1 MRKHLQGPSRERQRR
16 SIAEVN
22 FISKL
27 LISLASHSALVR
39 DSRKVSDVA
48 VSLKD
53 STITRGIATL
63 TLLAY
68 LDSLLKNVLDGRE

>member
-1 MRKHLQGPSRERQRR
+1 
-16 SIAEVN
+16 VN